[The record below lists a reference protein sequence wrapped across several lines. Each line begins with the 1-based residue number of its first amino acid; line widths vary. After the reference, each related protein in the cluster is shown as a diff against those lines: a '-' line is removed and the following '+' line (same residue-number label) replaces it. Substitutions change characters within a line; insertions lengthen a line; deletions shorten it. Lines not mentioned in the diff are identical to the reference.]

1 MKITLV
7 TAAANVLVIGTVIA
21 GPETIVRERAK
32 ELSNQN
38 NVRQGV
44 APPTQPQQPAPAPT
58 TSPGTPAPA
67 APQKSQAVLQFET
80 DLGAIKSND
89 SITPAIKQKLA
100 TDILAIAEGTK
111 PAATAAAK
119 LAEDLAT
126 AASVKPLDPKYRS
139 RLGME
144 LDAILNPAKYPKSNP
159 AGIFSDIQATFQAN
173 GSDRKQAVAIS
184 EDVKGLR

>member
-1 MKITLV
+1 MKFGLV
-7 TAAANVLVIGTVIA
+7 ILAANVLAIASVLA

-44 APPTQPQQPAPAPT
+44 APPTQTPQPAPVAT
-58 TSPGTPAPA
+58 PGTAAPA
-67 APQKSQAVLQFET
+67 APPKSQAVLKFET
-80 DLGAIKSND
+80 DLGSIKAND
-89 SITPAIKQKLA
+89 SVTQLIKQKLA
-100 TDILAIAEGTK
+100 DDILAIAETAK

-119 LAEDLAT
+119 LADDLAI
-126 AASVKPLDPKYRS
+126 AASAKPLDPKYRS

-159 AGIFSDIQATFQAN
+159 SGIFSDIQATFQAN
-173 GSDRKQAVAIS
+173 GSERKHAVAIS
-184 EDVKGLR
+184 EDVRGLK